1 MPVVRSNW
9 KKMIFEVKQ
18 NPRINLIYILN
29 AHILATK
36 NKEPFFF
43 LYTLICF
50 IWTLKLLKPALYI
63 SIDLHM
69 NYEQRRQW
77 RGMGSPK
84 RPKKTDCIIHCT
96 NSSDALI
103 QPNSLEFW
111 KLLVAAANFQQH
123 TAILEV
129 FSSTMQYQ
137 HPYVHLLFSFLLIFT
152 KESFYKITYIHYS
165 KLSVKF
171 IHLGFKYR
179 IRMWRWRKTFGSC
192 FHIWYYKPEKNY
204 TMHGWTVSSSKIYLF

>member
-1 MPVVRSNW
+1 MLVFRSNW
-9 KKMIFEVKQ
+9 KKDDFEVEQ
-18 NPRINLIYILN
+18 NPKINLVHILN
-29 AHILATK
+29 PQATE

-77 RGMGSPK
+77 REMGSPK

-129 FSSTMQYQ
+129 FSSTMQ
-137 HPYVHLLFSFLLIFT
+137 
-152 KESFYKITYIHYS
+152 
-165 KLSVKF
+165 
-171 IHLGFKYR
+171 
-179 IRMWRWRKTFGSC
+179 
-192 FHIWYYKPEKNY
+192 
-204 TMHGWTVSSSKIYLF
+204 